1 MSYLIREIESRIGI
15 FECALSYAEDGA
27 EIAKTIEQILRYQ
40 EISTYNYKSETVSQS
55 GFDLVSIMDYVYGH
69 VRAAVIVN
77 SERYR
82 QTQFTMMEYDILC
95 SRQSEMHIYVVQT
108 GGCDLAV
115 CDGRR
120 QRRSARLASSGITSD
135 RSIGNFSAIGEREL
149 HEGRKLEPA
158 RAGCNF
164 GGQIAADPGRN
175 KVIPR

>member
-40 EISTYNYKSETVSQS
+40 EISTYNYKSEIVSQS

-115 CDGRR
+115 GLQCASVIESFRTSAVLSICDDYEMWGKPNR
-120 QRRSARLASSGITSD
+120 I
-135 RSIGNFSAIGEREL
+135 
-149 HEGRKLEPA
+149 
-158 RAGCNF
+158 
-164 GGQIAADPGRN
+164 
-175 KVIPR
+175 